1 MFLKGQLSVEYK
13 WLHWII
19 PFEHFVEAGS
29 HIVLCNNNH
38 DNGYYRL
45 TVTMHVTVF
54 VAKPR
59 QSIILAA
66 YDVPIK
72 VCSISV
78 SLFLERSNL

>member
-1 MFLKGQLSVEYK
+1 
-13 WLHWII
+13 
-19 PFEHFVEAGS
+19 
-29 HIVLCNNNH
+29 
-38 DNGYYRL
+38 
-45 TVTMHVTVF
+45 MHVTVF

-66 YDVPIK
+66 YDIPIK